1 MKRETTL
8 NKVLMNGLKRNK
20 MDKVKFDAIM
30 SSAFDILA
38 VMGIVFLAYNG
49 KDGWGWLIFLLILKH
64 G

>member
-1 MKRETTL
+1 
-8 NKVLMNGLKRNK
+8 